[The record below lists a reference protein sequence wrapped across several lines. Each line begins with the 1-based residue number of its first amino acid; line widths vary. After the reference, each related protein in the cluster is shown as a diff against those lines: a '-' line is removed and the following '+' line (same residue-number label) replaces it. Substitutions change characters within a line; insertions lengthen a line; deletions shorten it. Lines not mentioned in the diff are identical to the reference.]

1 MKEVNS
7 ETRICEW
14 PDDSE
19 LGQKPAQN
27 TKIIKINDVP
37 SFPQLYGWTVCLPCV
52 GSEIQENLKFFLS
65 KRVKKI
71 IEIPSETG
79 IITYFGKTV
88 QERRIWQIWEVEE
101 LEPTRRRQEAGLQLP
116 KGY

>member
-1 MKEVNS
+1 MFAVTIVTRAVVEGIKGVIIKCADIKTKNLKMKRVNS
-7 ETRICEW
+7 DTRICEW

-27 TKIIKINDVP
+27 TKIIKINDGP

-65 KRVKKI
+65 N
-71 IEIPSETG
+71 
-79 IITYFGKTV
+79 
-88 QERRIWQIWEVEE
+88 
-101 LEPTRRRQEAGLQLP
+101 
-116 KGY
+116 